1 MTKRRKRGLLIA
13 SGAGILSV
21 ALLLVMAAMR
31 DNIVFFHT
39 PSELISGKVVSDSQ
53 IRIGGLVETGS
64 LKRQA
69 NGVDFSF
76 RVTDGAESLPVFYT
90 GILPDLFREGQGV
103 VAEGQYRAGTFQA
116 STILAKHDE
125 NYMPREAAAAL
136 QSAKSAVTAQ

>member
-1 MTKRRKRGLLIA
+1 MTRKRKRGLLIA
-13 SGAGILSV
+13 AGIGILSI
-21 ALLLVMAAMR
+21 AALLVMAAMR

-39 PSELISGKVVSDSQ
+39 PTELLSGKVVSDSQ
-53 IRIGGLVETGS
+53 IRIGGLVEKGS
-64 LKRQA
+64 LKRQS

-76 RVTDGAESLPVFYT
+76 RVTDGAESLPVLYT

-103 VAEGQYRAGTFQA
+103 VAEGQYRQGKFHA

-136 QSAKSAVTAQ
+136 QGAKRPTTTQ